1 MSDKRRD
8 IRKAKRTP
16 GESAGNARER
26 ARVANEQATRRKK
39 ERKVLIFAA
48 VGLLAIALIVGVGIQ
63 LSRFQADPESAA
75 KPANGFAAVNV
86 QDGVPIKL
94 GKPEAK
100 TTLTVYSDFLC
111 SHCQDFEEAFSETI
125 RKHQDDGS
133 VTLESVPMSFIDPVI
148 SASMTNAFACA
159 VDQGVG
165 QEYYAGLFE
174 NKSLQ
179 WTDEQLVALGK
190 QIKPDMSE
198 EFNTCVSRKKNQSFV
213 ESMTK
218 YAGEKGVESTPTIF
232 LEGEKVELAGLTPQ
246 KLDQMIAEAAGK

>member
-26 ARVANEQATRRKK
+26 ARLATEQSTRRKK
-39 ERKVLIFAA
+39 ERKILIFAA
-48 VGLLAIALIVGVGIQ
+48 VGLLLIALVVGVGIQ
-63 LSRFQADPESAA
+63 LSRFNSNPDVAS
-75 KPANGFAAVNV
+75 KPANGFAAVSV
-86 QDGVPIKL
+86 QDGVPVKL
-94 GKPEAK
+94 GKPGAK

-111 SHCQDFEEAFSETI
+111 SHCQDFEDAFSETI
-125 RKHQDDGS
+125 RKHQDDGTL
-133 VTLESVPMSFIDPVI
+133 TLESVPMSFIAPQ

-165 QEYYAGLFE
+165 QGYYGGLFE

-179 WTDEQLVALGK
+179 WTDEQLIELGK
-190 QIKPDMSE
+190 KVKPDMGE
-198 EFNTCVSRKKNQSFV
+198 EFNTCVTRKKNQSYV
-213 ESMTK
+213 DSMTK

-232 LEGEKVELAGLTPQ
+232 LNEEKVELQGLTPQ
-246 KLDQMIAEAAGK
+246 KLDQMIAEAAAK

>member
-16 GESAGNARER
+16 GESSGNARER
-26 ARVANEQATRRKK
+26 ARAANEQANQRKR
-39 ERKVLIFAA
+39 ERKILIFAA
-48 VGLLAIALIVGVGIQ
+48 VGLLVIALVVGVGIQ
-63 LSRFQADPESAA
+63 LSRYNAEADVTTE
-75 KPANGFAAVNV
+75 PANGFAAATV

-94 GKPEAK
+94 GKPGAK

-125 RKHQDDGS
+125 RKHQDDGTL
-133 VTLESVPMSFIDPVI
+133 TLESVPMSFIDPVV

-165 QEYYAGLFE
+165 QEYYSGLFE

-179 WTDEQLVALGK
+179 WTDEQLIGLGK
-190 QIKPDMSE
+190 QIKPDMGE
-198 EFNTCVSRKKNQSFV
+198 AFNTCVSRKKNQSFV

-218 YAGEKGVESTPTIF
+218 YAGEKGVESTPTVF
-232 LEGEKVELAGLTPQ
+232 LDGEKVEIGGLTPQ